1 MESMKYAVIIIVKKG
16 DSIDVTCIF
25 VVEDG
30 VGHFEED
37 KMN

>member
-1 MESMKYAVIIIVKKG
+1 MKYAVIKG
-16 DSIDVTCIF
+16 ESIDVTCIF